1 MTPKPRIFINM
12 HYMELGGAE
21 RALLGLLNVL
31 DTARFEIDLFL
42 NDQRGE
48 LMPFIPSTVNLLPS
62 IPAYSML
69 ERPIIEL
76 IQRGYWRIALA
87 RLWAK
92 WITFKSKHKNTQHI
106 DDATCFFNMSRY
118 TTPLLPDIQPKTVYD
133 LAISFLTP
141 HLIVLDKVRAKKKVA
156 WIHTDY
162 TNIYIDSAKE
172 FPMWARYDKIAA
184 VSEEAANKFVQVF
197 PSLASKVFVCENMLP
212 VAFIRE
218 RAKEFVPSEMTT
230 DNNNFNILS
239 IGRYSNPK
247 RFDELPLICKQLISL
262 VPQHTIRWF
271 IIGYGTDEELIRQ
284 RIHEAGVQDHVIL
297 LGKRANPYPYI
308 QACDLYIQPSRYEG
322 KSITV
327 REAQILCKTIVIT
340 DYPTAKSQI
349 KDHIDGVIVP
359 MDIDSCAKGIA
370 QVISDRK
377 LRQQLCAYLLE
388 NDYGNASEVEKIYC
402 LL

>member
-1 MTPKPRIFINM
+1 
-12 HYMELGGAE
+12 MELGGAE

-327 REAQILCKTIVIT
+327 REAQILCKPIVIT